1 MRGTIN
7 FTEEIKSVVR
17 QIIDRFNPKDIILFG
32 SYAKGLV
39 IKESDIDLCIIVNQ
53 GDKRKIAQEILL
65 NTESETDLDIVVFL
79 SDEWDKYKEDQSTF
93 AGIVYR
99 TGVSLIAGFNKV

>member
-7 FTEEIKSVVR
+7 FTEEIKSVAQ

-39 IKESDIDLCIIVNQ
+39 IKESDIDLCVIFDS
-53 GDKRKIAQEILL
+53 GDKRKLVQEILL
-65 NTESETDLDIVVFL
+65 ETESETDIDIVVFL
-79 SDEWDKYKEDQSTF
+79 SDEWDKYMDDQSTF

-99 TGVSLIAGFNKV
+99 TGVSLIAGFDKV